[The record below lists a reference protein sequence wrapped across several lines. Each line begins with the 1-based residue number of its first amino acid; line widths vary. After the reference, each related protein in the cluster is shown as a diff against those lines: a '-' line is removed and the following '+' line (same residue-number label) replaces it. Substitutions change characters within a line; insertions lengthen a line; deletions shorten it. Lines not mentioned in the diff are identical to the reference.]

1 MNTIETNEILEMREQ
16 LATLKKQLNT
26 QEIINDRLLKDA
38 MSSKLSSINRSAIWI
53 CVVCLIMIPLGYFNF
68 QRMGHSTALCIA
80 TSALFLI
87 SFVAIFLSHYR
98 LRKSDI
104 RNGNLITTY
113 TEVAR
118 MRKIYK
124 SWHYWSIPLLIVWFG
139 WWEYEVYMNMAQ
151 EDLTLLLTIS
161 CSAIFGGVIGG
172 IIGLRIHKRTLR
184 TAEDLLR
191 QIEELQRQESVL
203 NKLFEGYANFLHR

>member
-1 MNTIETNEILEMREQ
+1 MNNEINEILEMREQ
-16 LATLKKQLNT
+16 LATLKKQLDT

-38 MSSKLSSINRSAIWI
+38 MSGKLSSINRSAVWI
-53 CVVCLIMIPLGYFNF
+53 CVVCLIMIPMGYLNF
-68 QRMGHSTALCIA
+68 QRLGHSTAFCIA
-80 TSALFLI
+80 TSMLFLI
-87 SFVAIFLSHYR
+87 CFVAIFLSHYR

-124 SWHYWSIPLLIVWFG
+124 SWHYWSIPMLIVWFA
-139 WWEYEVYMNMAQ
+139 WLEYEIYQNMAH
-151 EDLTLLLTIS
+151 EDLTMMFIIS
-161 CSAIFGGVIGG
+161 GSGIFGGVIGG

-184 TAEDLLR
+184 TADDLLR
-191 QIEELQRQESVL
+191 QIEELRKSE
-203 NKLFEGYANFLHR
+203 

>member
-16 LATLKKQLNT
+16 LATLKKQLDT
-26 QEIINDRLLKDA
+26 QEIINDRLLKEA
-38 MSSKLSSINRSAIWI
+38 MSRKLSSINRSAIWI
-53 CVVCLIMIPLGYFNF
+53 CVVCLIMIPLGYLNF
-68 QRMGHSTALCIA
+68 QRLGHSQALCIA
-80 TSALFLI
+80 TSMLFFI
-87 SFVAIFLSHYR
+87 SFVSILISHYR
-98 LRKSDI
+98 LRKRDI
-104 RNGNLITTY
+104 YSGDLITVY
-113 TEVAR
+113 QEVSR

-124 SWHYWSIPLLIVWFG
+124 NWHYFSIPILVVWFG
-139 WWEYEVYMNMAQ
+139 WWEYEIYMNMAQ

-191 QIEELQRQESVL
+191 QIEELRRIE
-203 NKLFEGYANFLHR
+203 

>member
-1 MNTIETNEILEMREQ
+1 MNNEINEILEMREQ
-16 LATLKKQLNT
+16 LATLKKQLDT

-38 MSSKLSSINRSAIWI
+38 MSRKLSSINRSAIWI
-53 CVVCLIMIPLGYFNF
+53 CAVCLIMIPLGYLNF
-68 QRMGHSTALCIA
+68 QRLGHSTAFCIA

-87 SFVAIFLSHYR
+87 CFVAIFLSHYR

-124 SWHYWSIPLLIVWFG
+124 SWHYWSIPMLIVWFG
-139 WWEYEVYMNMAQ
+139 WMEYEVYLNMAQ
-151 EDLTLLLTIS
+151 EDFTLLLTIS

-184 TAEDLLR
+184 TADDLLR
-191 QIEELQRQESVL
+191 QIEEL
-203 NKLFEGYANFLHR
+203 

>member
-1 MNTIETNEILEMREQ
+1 MREQ
-16 LATLKKQLNT
+16 LATLKKQLDT
-26 QEIINDRLLKDA
+26 QEIINDRLIKEA

-53 CVVCLIMIPLGYFNF
+53 CAVCLIMIPLGYFNF
-68 QRMGHSTALCIA
+68 QRMGHSIAFCIA

-87 SFVAIFLSHYR
+87 CFVAIFLSHYR

-124 SWHYWSIPLLIVWFG
+124 SWHYWSIPMLIVWFA
-139 WWEYEVYMNMAQ
+139 WFVYEIYQNIAHENIEMM
-151 EDLTLLLTIS
+151 LIIS
-161 CSAIFGGVIGG
+161 GSGIFGGVIGG

-184 TAEDLLR
+184 TADDLLR
-191 QIEELQRQESVL
+191 QIEELRKSE
-203 NKLFEGYANFLHR
+203 

>member
-191 QIEELQRQESVL
+191 QIEELRKAE
-203 NKLFEGYANFLHR
+203 